1 MPASRAKWTA
11 KSVQPLLNPAD
22 FETHLRAH
30 AFRIAP
36 ADVTALVGQ
45 ASALRARLTG
55 ERAVHPMLAER
66 AGIALQLLADHCH
79 GACPQIPY
87 STVSLL
93 ATALYY
99 YLAPMDVI
107 PDFIPRAGTA
117 DDAIVLDIAWQLAAP
132 GIQRY
137 LDSRPPAAAS
147 PARARKV
154 GATKAGKKA
163 VKTTPAR
170 SRTRRRT
177 ATTARRSRS

>member
-1 MPASRAKWTA
+1 MPASRAKRSATSA
-11 KSVQPLLNPAD
+11 PPLLSAVD
-22 FETHLRAH
+22 FERHLRVHSA
-30 AFRIAP
+30 AIAP

-66 AGIALQLLADHCH
+66 AGLALQLLADHCH
-79 GACPQIPY
+79 GVCPQIPY

-117 DDAIVLDIAWQLAAP
+117 DDAIVLDIAWRLAAP

-137 LDSRPPAAAS
+137 LDSRPAPPASPPRARAKKTAAAG
-147 PARARKV
+147 R
-154 GATKAGKKA
+154 GAG
-163 VKTTPAR
+163 
-170 SRTRRRT
+170 TRP
-177 ATTARRSRS
+177 RRSRP

>member
-1 MPASRAKWTA
+1 MPASRAKRSA
-11 KSVQPLLNPAD
+11 APAHSLLRAAD
-22 FETHLRAH
+22 FERHLRVH
-30 AFRIAP
+30 AASIAP

-55 ERAVHPMLAER
+55 ERAIHPILAER
-66 AGIALQLLADHCH
+66 AGVALQLLADHCH

-117 DDAIVLDIAWQLAAP
+117 DDAIVLDIAWRLAAP

-137 LDSRPPAAAS
+137 LDSRPAAPPS
-147 PARARKV
+147 PSRPRAKR
-154 GATKAGKKA
+154 G
-163 VKTTPAR
+163 R
-170 SRTRRRT
+170 
-177 ATTARRSRS
+177 ATTARSRARRGAAARSRRSRS

>member
-1 MPASRAKWTA
+1 MPAPRAKRSTTPA
-11 KSVQPLLNPAD
+11 HALLSATD
-22 FETHLRAH
+22 FERHLQVHSAT
-30 AFRIAP
+30 IAP

-55 ERAVHPMLAER
+55 ERAVHPILAER

-117 DDAIVLDIAWQLAAP
+117 DDAIVLDIAWRMAAP
-132 GIQRY
+132 GIRRY
-137 LDSRPPAAAS
+137 LDARATAQPAPARPRAAK
-147 PARARKV
+147 PRTARARAR
-154 GATKAGKKA
+154 ATA
-163 VKTTPAR
+163 AR
-170 SRTRRRT
+170 
-177 ATTARRSRS
+177 ARRSRS

>member
-1 MPASRAKWTA
+1 MPASRAKRSAT
-11 KSVQPLLNPAD
+11 SVRPLLSAVD
-22 FETHLRAH
+22 FERHLRVHSA
-30 AFRIAP
+30 AIAP

-55 ERAVHPMLAER
+55 ERAVHPMLADR
-66 AGIALQLLADHCH
+66 AGVALQLLADHCH

-117 DDAIVLDIAWQLAAP
+117 DDAIVLDIAWRLAAP

-137 LDSRPPAAAS
+137 LDSRPPPLAGRPRPRAKKTPTAS
-147 PARARKV
+147 AGRGAGAR
-154 GATKAGKKA
+154 
-163 VKTTPAR
+163 P
-170 SRTRRRT
+170 
-177 ATTARRSRS
+177 RRSRP

>member
-1 MPASRAKWTA
+1 MPASRAKRTTQSA
-11 KSVQPLLNPAD
+11 DPLLNAAD
-22 FETHLRAH
+22 FELHLRVHSA
-30 AFRIAP
+30 AIAP

-55 ERAVHPMLAER
+55 ERAVHPILAER

-79 GACPQIPY
+79 GSCPQIPY

-137 LDSRPPAAAS
+137 LDSRPPTVATPPRTRTKKPAATTQRS
-147 PARARKV
+147 RTPS
-154 GATKAGKKA
+154 GA
-163 VKTTPAR
+163 PAR
-170 SRTRRRT
+170 SR
-177 ATTARRSRS
+177 RSRS

>member
-1 MPASRAKWTA
+1 MPVSRAKRIT
-11 KSVQPLLNPAD
+11 KSADPLLSAAD
-22 FETHLRAH
+22 FEIHLRAH
-30 AFRIAP
+30 SARIAP
-36 ADVTALVGQ
+36 ADVTALVGH
-45 ASALRARLTG
+45 ASALRARLAG
-55 ERAVHPMLAER
+55 ERSVHPILAER

-79 GACPQIPY
+79 GSCPQIPY

-137 LDSRPPAAAS
+137 LDSRPPAATPS
-147 PARARKV
+147 RARA
-154 GATKAGKKA
+154 KKPRVA
-163 VKTTPAR
+163 AAR
-170 SRTRRRT
+170 SRTRQGAAAR
-177 ATTARRSRS
+177 ARRSRS